1 MIKKVFGECIR
12 ERVIE
17 NLLSAHTRIAEKGS
31 VSDVI
36 ALTKFVLKVS
46 DKFDNILLDFRLEYR
61 NESAE
66 CPPDKTEEYIP

>member
-1 MIKKVFGECIR
+1 MKEEFGFYIRKTVIK
-12 ERVIE
+12 
-17 NLLSAHTRIAEKGS
+17 NLLSAHRKIAEKGS

-46 DKFDNILLDFRLEYR
+46 DKFDNILLDLGLEYR

-66 CPPDKTEEYIP
+66 CPPDKTEEYVP